1 LYAWQQCALRRTPYH
16 QAKVLERLR
25 QLSERWLLASE
36 LAVYSVLALLL
47 GATILLALAGSA
59 KLLMQGTVNWMQAR
73 STFQVLDQLLLVL
86 MLVEILHTVRI
97 SIQSQTLLIEPFLIV
112 GLIASIRRV
121 LVITLEAA
129 DMTKE
134 DRWTTT
140 GQSIFHASMIELGL
154 LAALILVLVGA
165 IAMLRAC
172 PHRRSSTSIS
182 EME

>member
-1 LYAWQQCALRRTPYH
+1 M
-16 QAKVLERLR
+16 LERLR
-25 QLSERWLLASE
+25 QLSENWLVAGE
-36 LAVYSVLALLL
+36 LAVYSLLACLL

-59 KLLMQGTVNWMQAR
+59 KLLMQGTANWMLAR

-97 SIQSQTLLIEPFLIV
+97 SIQSQTFLIEPFLIV

-129 DMTKE
+129 DLTKE
-134 DRWTTT
+134 GKWTA
-140 GQSIFHASMIELGL
+140 GGESIFRSSMIELGL
-154 LAALILVLVGA
+154 LAVLILVLVGA

-172 PHRRSSTSIS
+172 PQRRSSPTTS

>member
-1 LYAWQQCALRRTPYH
+1 
-16 QAKVLERLR
+16 VLERLR
-25 QLSERWLLASE
+25 QLSERWLVAGE
-36 LAVYSVLALLL
+36 LAVYSILALLL

-59 KLLMQGTVNWMQAR
+59 KLLMQGTANWMLAR

-97 SIQSQTLLIEPFLIV
+97 SIQSQTFLIEPFLIV

-129 DMTKE
+129 DLTKE
-134 DRWTTT
+134 GKWTA
-140 GQSIFHASMIELGL
+140 GGESIFHASMIELGL
-154 LAALILVLVGA
+154 LGVLILVLVGA

-172 PHRRSSTSIS
+172 PQRRSSTSIS